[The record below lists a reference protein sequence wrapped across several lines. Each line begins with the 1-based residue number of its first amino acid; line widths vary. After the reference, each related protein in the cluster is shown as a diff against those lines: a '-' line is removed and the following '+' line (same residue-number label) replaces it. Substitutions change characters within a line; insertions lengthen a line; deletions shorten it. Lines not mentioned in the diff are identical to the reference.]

1 MSVAR
6 PTGNDVTALGDLRS
20 TRRALRGE
28 RVRVARWRRLV
39 RARLELAVASATL
52 PGPLGEEATDVLPV
66 LAENDLPTHI
76 ELAVA
81 LRSGLPDGEVDLIE
95 PLRDLD
101 RRLARYAETV
111 EEALARTTEELICRL
126 ATDPAATLRVYDAA
140 PDPR

>member
-6 PTGNDVTALGDLRS
+6 PTGNDVTAVGDLRS
-20 TRRALRGE
+20 TRRALRDE

-39 RARLELAVASATL
+39 RARLELAVASAAL
-52 PGPLGEEATDVLPV
+52 PDPLGEQATDVLPV
-66 LAENDLPTHI
+66 LAENDLPSHI
-76 ELAVA
+76 ELVVA
-81 LRSGLPDGEVDLIE
+81 LRAGLSDGGVDLIE

-111 EEALARTTEELICRL
+111 DEALARTTEAYICTL
-126 ATDPAATLRVYDAA
+126 ATDPAATLRTLDAA